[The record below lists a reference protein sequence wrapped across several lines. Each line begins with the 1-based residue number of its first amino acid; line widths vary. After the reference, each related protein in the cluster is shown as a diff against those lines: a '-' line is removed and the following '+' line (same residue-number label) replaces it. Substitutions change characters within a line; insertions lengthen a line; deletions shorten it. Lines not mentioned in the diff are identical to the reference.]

1 MSWHSVQGDD
11 LLLHLRIQPRAT
23 PEGVAG
29 LHGGRLK
36 LRVSSPPV
44 DGAANARVIA
54 VLAEVLGCPKGKLGI
69 TRGERGRDKDVRIAG
84 GAAQRAQIVARL
96 GPPES

>member
-1 MSWHSVQGDD
+1 MSWHSVQGAD

-29 LHGGRLK
+29 LHGDRLK

-44 DGAANARVIA
+44 EGAANERVVA
-54 VLAEVLGCPKGKLGI
+54 LLAQLLRCPRSRLSI
-69 TRGERGRDKDVRIAG
+69 ERGERGRDKDVRVAG
-84 GAAQRAQIVARL
+84 GAAQRPEIVARL
-96 GPPES
+96 CPPEA

>member
-29 LHGGRLK
+29 LHGDRLK

-44 DGAANARVIA
+44 EGAANERVLVLLARI
-54 VLAEVLGCPKGKLGI
+54 LECPKNKLRI
-69 TRGERGRDKDVRIAG
+69 ERGERGRDKDVRLAG
-84 GAAQRAQIVARL
+84 GAAQRARHVVRL
-96 GPPES
+96 CPPEP